1 MEWGEPE
8 PHCPLVSGAG
18 AGGLTPSGTAR
29 GHQQRPGHAPQL
41 WAPSPRACV
50 LRVLPGEGSIKDV
63 TAAFGFQPSL
73 LPTGLPFF
81 PGWGGLWVCLS
92 PVPLGPSGSHPLW
105 MCTLLPSPPCEAS
118 RSQLGSC
125 TPWTTNNKSLAR
137 APPVVL
143 QLHSTP
149 PEPCVPGIMTQA
161 GVMAEN
167 AREDK

>member
-41 WAPSPRACV
+41 WAPSPRVCV

-81 PGWGGLWVCLS
+81 PGGGGALGV
-92 PVPLGPSGSHPLW
+92 PVT
-105 MCTLLPSPPCEAS
+105 CAS
-118 RSQLGSC
+118 RSLGI
-125 TPWTTNNKSLAR
+125 PPPLDVHA
-137 APPVVL
+137 AP
-143 QLHSTP
+143 
-149 PEPCVPGIMTQA
+149 VPA
-161 GVMAEN
+161 L
-167 AREDK
+167 